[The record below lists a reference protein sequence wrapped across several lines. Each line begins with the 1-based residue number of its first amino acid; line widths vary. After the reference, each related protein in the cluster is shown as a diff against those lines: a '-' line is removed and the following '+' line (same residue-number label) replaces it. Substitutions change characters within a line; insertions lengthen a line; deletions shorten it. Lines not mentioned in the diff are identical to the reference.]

1 MVTSTSVIGIKFD
14 KGIVLAGDMVGSY
27 GSLARY
33 RNCPRVMKVNDTT
46 ILGASGDYADFQ
58 FLRETIKQRV

>member
-1 MVTSTSVIGIKFD
+1 MVTSTSVIGLKFNG
-14 KGIVLAGDMVGSY
+14 GIILAGDMLGSY

-33 RNCPRVMKVNDTT
+33 RNCPRVMKVNDST

-58 FLRETIKQRV
+58 FLQETIKQRV